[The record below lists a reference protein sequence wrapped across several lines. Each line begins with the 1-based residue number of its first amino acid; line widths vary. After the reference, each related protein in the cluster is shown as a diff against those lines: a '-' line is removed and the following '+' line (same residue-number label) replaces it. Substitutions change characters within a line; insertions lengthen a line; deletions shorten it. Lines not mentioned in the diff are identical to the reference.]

1 MELKS
6 SKSIITLLILLG
18 ITFIPSI
25 GSAES
30 LQEKEWVFET
40 PEEIRVGFGIHT
52 TGVSWVLKINDIE
65 VATDGDF
72 EQRKSDPSEHGLQ
85 GLQLFHKN
93 HPVKDKM
100 APQYKKNLCLNEGK
114 NKLYISFKLKNKNEF
129 PQPQKGYMYMNSL
142 TYDKY
147 IFEFKT
153 PKLTFGVIEEEFY
166 VYRKMPENYE
176 TKIFEVKK

>member
-1 MELKS
+1 MKLKS
-6 SKSIITLLILLG
+6 SNTITTLLILLG
-18 ITFIPSI
+18 IAFIPSVCA
-25 GSAES
+25 SES

-65 VATDGDF
+65 VASDDDF
-72 EQRKSDPSEHGLQ
+72 EQRKSDPSEHGLR

-114 NKLYISFKLKNKNEF
+114 NQLYISFKLKNKNEF
-129 PQPQKGYMYMNSL
+129 KKSQKAYMYMNSL

-147 IFEFKT
+147 IFEYKT

-176 TKIFEVKK
+176 TKILEVEN